1 MTALT
6 YVLYGLFV
14 LSCFILILV
23 VLLQPGKGDAAT
35 ALGGGVTGA
44 AFGPR
49 GATTL
54 LAKITI
60 GAAVSFMA
68 IGFLLSVP
76 GLITDR
82 SVTSGMEVPAAA
94 PETSLPTDTPAP
106 AGAPGGAVPAGQMT
120 IDEKGNITGGA
131 LPTAPAGAEQQPA
144 TAPADQKPA
153 ETKPAATKPAETK
166 PADKSKKPGKTP

>member
-6 YVLYGLFV
+6 YILYGLFI

-23 VLLQPGKGDAAT
+23 VLLQPGKGDAAS

-60 GAAVSFMA
+60 FAAVSFFA
-68 IGFLLSVP
+68 IGFVLSVP
-76 GLITDR
+76 GLVTDR
-82 SVTSGMEVPAAA
+82 SVTSGMEAPAAPAA
-94 PETSLPTDTPAP
+94 PLPTDMPAP

-120 IDEKGNITGGA
+120 IDDKGNITGG
-131 LPTAPAGAEQQPA
+131 PIEQAPAGTE
-144 TAPADQKPA
+144 QKPA
-153 ETKPAATKPAETK
+153 DPKAAEQKPAKPK
-166 PADKSKKPGKTP
+166 PEPAPKK